1 MLGGFMMSL
10 IKKNK
15 EIIMYLIFGVLT
27 TLVNIVTY
35 TISTRIFN
43 IDVYSSNVIAWLV
56 SVLFAYLT
64 NRKYVFN
71 SKAKSIKEISKE
83 IFSFYICRV
92 ATFLIDM
99 LMMYLMVDMMKIDD
113 LISKIVVNVVVI
125 ILNYIFSKLII
136 FRKNTKE

>member
-1 MLGGFMMSL
+1 MISL

-27 TLVNIVTY
+27 TLVNIGTY
-35 TISTRIFN
+35 TISTRIFQ
-43 IDVYSSNVIAWLV
+43 IDVYPSNVIAWIF

-71 SKAKSIKEISKE
+71 SKANGIKEISKE

-99 LMMYLMVDMMKIDD
+99 LIMYLMVDMMKIDD
-113 LISKIVVNVVVI
+113 LVSKVVVNVVVI

>member
-1 MLGGFMMSL
+1 MISL

-27 TLVNIVTY
+27 TIVNILTY
-35 TISTRIFN
+35 TISTRLFH
-43 IDVYSSNVIAWLV
+43 IDVYSSNVIAWLL

-71 SKAKSIKEISKE
+71 SNAKTFKEISKE
-83 IFSFYICRV
+83 VFSFYICRV

-136 FRKNTKE
+136 FKKNTKE

>member
-1 MLGGFMMSL
+1 MISL

-27 TLVNIVTY
+27 TLVNIITY
-35 TISTRIFN
+35 TISTRIFQ
-43 IDVYSSNVIAWLV
+43 IDVYPSNVIAWIF
-56 SVLFAYLT
+56 SVLFAYIT

-71 SKAKSIKEISKE
+71 SKANGIKEISKE

-99 LMMYLMVDMMKIDD
+99 LIMYLMVDMMKIDD
-113 LISKIVVNVVVI
+113 LVSKVVVNVVVI